1 MNGRVVK
8 KKVRIDLYDVFALKG
23 DIAGQFALGE
33 KERELFQEVINDIP
47 ENAVPFVEEKMY
59 RPTGLEMIFEITV
72 RWEEKRKRTTVRKR
86 RIVGEKEDEEN
97 TENDSGNTGR
107 FYACWMQEMH
117 QYRNICGTGKSC

>member
-72 RWEEKRKRTTVRKR
+72 GWKDNSSEKANSWRKR
-86 RIVGEKEDEEN
+86 R
-97 TENDSGNTGR
+97 
-107 FYACWMQEMH
+107 
-117 QYRNICGTGKSC
+117 